1 MKKILFGIAIGA
13 VAGYL
18 AGVLSE
24 KENREKL
31 SDEFGKCVDKAKN
44 KFKDIVDVTKNKAEY
59 LKDRASAKLS
69 QGKEALDNL
78 DE

>member
-59 LKDRASAKLS
+59 LKERAETKINK
-69 QGKEALDNL
+69 GKEALDEL
-78 DE
+78 KE